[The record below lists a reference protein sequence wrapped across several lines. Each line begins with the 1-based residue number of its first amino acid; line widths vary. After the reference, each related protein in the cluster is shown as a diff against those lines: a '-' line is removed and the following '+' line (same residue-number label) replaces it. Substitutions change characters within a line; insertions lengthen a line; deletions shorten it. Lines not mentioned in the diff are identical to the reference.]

1 MKGIASLM
9 GDKSSIETYKTPI
22 CKTMELHCE
31 GLLCTS
37 PGLITPGH
45 NGFVDNDYNDG
56 WDD

>member
-1 MKGIASLM
+1 M
-9 GDKSSIETYKTPI
+9 GDKSSMETYKTPI
-22 CKTMELHCE
+22 CKIMELHCE